1 MPQDT
6 SYDVDLL
13 VIGAGSGGVR
23 CARIAAGHGAKV
35 AVVEGRHWG
44 GTCVNLG
51 CVPKKLMVQASE
63 YGDYVEDSHGFG
75 WDTQAG
81 AFHWDRLIA
90 AKDKEISR
98 LNGIYVSM
106 LEKSGVRLLTGFARF
121 EDAHT
126 VVTTPTELAPNAEP
140 ERITA
145 RHIVIATGSTPTK
158 LDIVGADLAI
168 TSDEV
173 FGLPE
178 MPRRVCVIG
187 SGYIGVEFAGIFAGL
202 GASVELVYRQPL
214 PLRGF
219 DEDLRVALHEAIGQR
234 GVTQHEKASPTR
246 IRREGSDLVVTLD
259 NGTEV
264 TVDCVLMATGRHPKS
279 GRLGLENTRVRR
291 TEEGRIEVD
300 RHFETAEPG
309 VFAIG
314 DVTNHLNLTP
324 VAIAE
329 GHILADRLFAD
340 RARAWSFETTPK
352 AVFFTPPL
360 ASVGLTEAEAAEQG
374 TVDIYVSKFRP
385 MRHTL
390 SGRERRTVMKL
401 VVDQATQKVIGVHMI
416 GEDAPELMQG
426 LAIAVTAGL
435 HKADFDR
442 TIGIHPTSG
451 EEFVTMRTRTRVSGD

>member
-1 MPQDT
+1 MPEDT

-23 CARIAAGHGAKV
+23 CARIAAGHGARV
-35 AVVEGRHWG
+35 AVVESRHWG

-63 YGDYVEDSHGFG
+63 YGDYVQDSHGFG
-75 WDTQAG
+75 WNTEQG
-81 AFHWDRLIA
+81 AFDWGKLIA

-106 LEKSGVRLLTGFARF
+106 LEKAGVRLLTGFAHF
-121 EDAHT
+121 ENAHT
-126 VVTTPTELAPNAEP
+126 IVTKPTALAPDAKP

-145 RHIVIATGSTPTK
+145 KQIVIATGSTPSK
-158 LDIVGADLAI
+158 LDIVGAEFAI

-173 FGLPE
+173 FGLKE
-178 MPRRVCVIG
+178 MPKRVCIIG
-187 SGYIGVEFAGIFAGL
+187 GGYIGIEFAGIFAGL
-202 GASVELVYRQPL
+202 GAKVDLVYRQAL

-219 DEDLRVALHEAIGQR
+219 DEDMRTALHEAIDQR
-234 GVTQHEKASPTR
+234 GVTQHVKASPTR
-246 IRREGSDLVVTLD
+246 IRKDGDDLVVTLD
-259 NGTEV
+259 NGSDV
-264 TVDCVLMATGRHPKS
+264 TVDCVLLATGRHPKTA
-279 GRLGLENTRVRR
+279 GLGLENTRVRT

-300 RHFETAEPG
+300 HHSETAEPG

-314 DVTNHLNLTP
+314 DVTNRLNLTP

-329 GHILADRLFAD
+329 GHILADRLFAHT
-340 RARAWSFETTPK
+340 ARSWSFDTTPK

-360 ASVGLTEAEAAEQG
+360 ASVGLTEEEAAENG
-374 TVDIYVSKFRP
+374 ATDIYLSKFRP

-390 SGRERRTVMKL
+390 SGRERRTLMKL
-401 VVDQATQKVIGVHMI
+401 VVDQATQKVVGAHML
-416 GEDAPELMQG
+416 GEDAAELMQG

-435 HKADFDR
+435 RKADFDR
-442 TIGIHPTSG
+442 TIGIHPTSA
-451 EEFVTMRTRTRVSGD
+451 EEFVTMRTRTRVRGS